1 MTTRKKKKESDQV
14 NEPMPGYGKQPLDFN
29 QVWLMFQETDRQFK
43 ETDKKFK
50 ETDSRFKETD
60 KQFKETD
67 KKLNKA
73 IAMFTTQWGKLMEA
87 LIEPS
92 CLKLFKDRGIDISR
106 TYTNVKVE
114 QQDLQG
120 EFDIV
125 LANGEEVVIVEVK
138 TTLTPKYVDEF
149 LEKLDR
155 IREFLPEHR
164 DKTIYGAVAG
174 IKYENSSDRYAYK
187 NGLFVLVN
195 KGEDIIKIANKKD
208 FEPRRF

>member
-1 MTTRKKKKESDQV
+1 MTTRKKKNESDQV

-29 QVWLMFQETDRQFK
+29 QVWLMFQETDKKFQ
-43 ETDKKFK
+43 ETD
-50 ETDSRFKETD
+50 R
-60 KQFKETD
+60 
-67 KKLNKA
+67 KLNKA
-73 IAMFTTQWGKLMEA
+73 ISMFTTQWGKLMEA

-92 CLKLFKDRGIDISR
+92 CLRLFKDRGIDISR

-138 TTLTPKYVDEF
+138 TTLTPRYVDEF
-149 LEKLDR
+149 LEKLGR